1 MFLKKLDT
9 FLTYLEDV
17 SVVVFLSFAVILAFV
32 EVILRYVFQTSLVWS
47 SDLVIVSIIWAVF
60 IGLSITLR
68 KGGHIKIEVVVNLLS
83 GWKKASVIFLSS
95 LIGLLFSLFLFY
107 FSIKYAAFLRESG
120 EVSITTDIPEYIF
133 FLALPIGGL
142 LLSIRYIQELIKGL
156 KEKTRLDK

>member
-47 SDLVIVSIIWAVF
+47 SDLVVVSIIWAVF

-68 KGGHIKIEVVVNLLS
+68 KGGHIKVDVVVNLLS